1 MSILRKILL
10 LLGTFI
16 IIVAIAA
23 GCGQKSGDPET
34 GDKPEVQQPAEQ
46 TLQIQAYYTDDQ
58 ILNLIQEKQEIKFTD
73 EKEKYLAALKALQ
86 STDDA
91 KLVQLWQENEFQSA
105 ILKDGGA
112 LIIDVKIPADAYLGA
127 PGEDLAIQAVLKTVF
142 QFEEVQSVDILVDGQ
157 SVDSLMG
164 HVELEHPYIR

>member
-1 MSILRKILL
+1 MTL
-10 LLGTFI
+10 LLGMLITI
-16 IIVAIAA
+16 IAIAA

-34 GDKPEVQQPAEQ
+34 GGKPEAQQHAEQ
-46 TLQIQAYYTDDQ
+46 TLHIQAYYTDDQ
-58 ILNLIQEKQEIKFTD
+58 ILNLVQEKKDIKFAD
-73 EKEKYLAALKALQ
+73 EKAKYLEALKALQ

-91 KLVQLWQENEFQSA
+91 KLVKLWQENEFQSA

-112 LIIDVKIPADAYLGA
+112 LIIDVKIPAEAHLGA
-127 PGEDLAIQAVLKTVF
+127 SGEDLAIQAVLKTVF

-164 HVELEHPYIR
+164 HVELEHPYTRKSIM